1 MSRLLSTKDI
11 NFIKTLLENDSKK
24 IEKIIIKK
32 GSKDLRIQNIVS
44 LAKKNSTKIITDKT
58 ERFEAYFYPK
68 EMKDINFLETIIIK
82 KKDPLL
88 VVLDHIQDPQN
99 LGSILRSSLGA
110 SVDAIIIP
118 KDRACHLTP
127 TVRKVSKAASEI
139 IPVIVVSNLRNTIKI
154 LKKYSFEIYAC
165 SGEANKNYFEVD
177 FTGPKVL
184 IFGSEEKGI
193 QKFLATEADEK
204 IKIPIDSRLESLNV
218 SNATSVILFEA
229 KKDKEFKISKK
240 C

>member
-58 ERFEAYFYPK
+58 ERLEAYFYPK
-68 EMKDINFLETIIIK
+68 EMKDINFLETIIFK

-229 KKDKEFKISKK
+229 KRQRI
-240 C
+240 

>member
-44 LAKKNSTKIITDKT
+44 LAKKNSTEIITDKT

-68 EMKDINFLETIIIK
+68 EMKDINFLETIIFK

-193 QKFLATEADEK
+193 QKFLASEADEK

-229 KKDKEFKISKK
+229 KRQRI
-240 C
+240 

>member
-58 ERFEAYFYPK
+58 ERLEAYFYPK

-229 KKDKEFKISKK
+229 KRQRT
-240 C
+240 

>member
-58 ERFEAYFYPK
+58 ERLEAYFYPK

-118 KDRACHLTP
+118 KDRACHITP

-139 IPVIVVSNLRNTIKI
+139 IPVIVVNNLRNTIKI

-229 KKDKEFKISKK
+229 KRQRI
-240 C
+240 

>member
-229 KKDKEFKISKK
+229 KRQRI
-240 C
+240 

>member
-1 MSRLLSTKDI
+1 MLNMSRLLSTKDI

-139 IPVIVVSNLRNTIKI
+139 IPMIVVNNLRNTIKI
-154 LKKYSFEIYAC
+154 LKKYSFKIYAC

-229 KKDKEFKISKK
+229 KRQRI
-240 C
+240 

>member
-139 IPVIVVSNLRNTIKI
+139 IPVIVVNNLRNTIKI

-229 KKDKEFKISKK
+229 KRQRI
-240 C
+240 

>member
-1 MSRLLSTKDI
+1 
-11 NFIKTLLENDSKK
+11 
-24 IEKIIIKK
+24 
-32 GSKDLRIQNIVS
+32 
-44 LAKKNSTKIITDKT
+44 
-58 ERFEAYFYPK
+58 
-68 EMKDINFLETIIIK
+68 MKDINFLETIIIK

-127 TVRKVSKAASEI
+127 TVRIVSKAASEI

-229 KKDKEFKISKK
+229 KRQRI
-240 C
+240 

>member
-24 IEKIIIKK
+24 IKKIIIKK

-44 LAKKNSTKIITDKT
+44 LAKKNSTEIITDKT
-58 ERFEAYFYPK
+58 ERFEAYFYPE

-229 KKDKEFKISKK
+229 KRQRI
-240 C
+240 

>member
-24 IEKIIIKK
+24 IKKIIIKK

-44 LAKKNSTKIITDKT
+44 LAKKNSTEIITDKT
-58 ERFEAYFYPK
+58 ERFEAYFYPE

-154 LKKYSFEIYAC
+154 LKKYSFEIYA
-165 SGEANKNYFEVD
+165 
-177 FTGPKVL
+177 
-184 IFGSEEKGI
+184 
-193 QKFLATEADEK
+193 
-204 IKIPIDSRLESLNV
+204 
-218 SNATSVILFEA
+218 
-229 KKDKEFKISKK
+229 
-240 C
+240 